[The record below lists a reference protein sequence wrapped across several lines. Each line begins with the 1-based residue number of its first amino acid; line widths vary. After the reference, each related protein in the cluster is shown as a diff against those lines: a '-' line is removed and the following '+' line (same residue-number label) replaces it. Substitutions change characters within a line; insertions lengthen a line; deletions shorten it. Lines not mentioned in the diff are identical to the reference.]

1 MVYPI
6 LTGKPN
12 PLLEVSIQ
20 KLSMGG
26 SFLETLDLCN
36 SDQLDNFTS
45 RKNHTLDL
53 VITNRPSFVE
63 KCLPIPGFGDHDTAI
78 SVDVACQ
85 PKYSK
90 PPRWEVFMWKK
101 VDFESLKSDIRNIM
115 TMFTTTNS
123 IETPIDDLWT
133 KFSKH
138 IIDIQKRH
146 VPSIMTSP
154 RFSQPWITRECKRKI
169 SRKKRA
175 YKKFK
180 RTKLDSDW
188 LKYQEAAK
196 KSRKPF
202 KNAFNTNVQLSV
214 SPDLKSNPK
223 KFFSFIK
230 NKRKENI
237 GVSPLR
243 ESTSLKFTKQD
254 RAHILNNQFSS
265 VFSVDDKTSPN
276 VQGPQSDK
284 MHEININNERITR
297 LLKNLSSS
305 KASRPDM
312 ISARFLK
319 ETADEVAVG
328 LTLIF
333 QASLHQA
340 NIPDE

>member
-1 MVYPI
+1 MNSNQLVAINADSLHKSVIMMSCYRTPRPTSFESLFDEIQRLSNKYRYNPVWIGGDLIGLPDIDWETKSIIGSQYPKA
-6 LTGKPN
+6 LNGS
-12 PLLEVSIQ
+12 LLEI
-20 KLSMGG
+20 
-26 SFLETLDLCN
+26 LDLCN

-78 SVDVACQ
+78 SVDAACQ
-85 PKYSK
+85 LKYSK

-115 TMFTTTNS
+115 TMFIITNS

-138 IIDIQKRH
+138 IIDIEKRH

-196 KSRKPF
+196 KSRKPC
-202 KNAFNTNVQLSV
+202 
-214 SPDLKSNPK
+214 K
-223 KFFSFIK
+223 KCI
-230 NKRKENI
+230 
-237 GVSPLR
+237 
-243 ESTSLKFTKQD
+243 
-254 RAHILNNQFSS
+254 
-265 VFSVDDKTSPN
+265 
-276 VQGPQSDK
+276 
-284 MHEININNERITR
+284 
-297 LLKNLSSS
+297 
-305 KASRPDM
+305 
-312 ISARFLK
+312 
-319 ETADEVAVG
+319 
-328 LTLIF
+328 
-333 QASLHQA
+333 
-340 NIPDE
+340 